1 MKKEKAPLSK
11 SGAHLVAAGIFLS
24 RIMGLV
30 RQKIFAHY
38 FGNSDAGDAFYAA
51 LKIPNFSQNLLGDGV
66 LSASFIPVYAN
77 MLAQGDSKAADKI
90 AGIIG
95 SLLAVINALL
105 SLAGILAAPFL
116 IDLIAPGFHGEKREL
131 TIKLVQIFFPATGLL
146 VMSAW

>member
-1 MKKEKAPLSK
+1 
-11 SGAHLVAAGIFLS
+11 
-24 RIMGLV
+24 MGLV

-66 LSASFIPVYAN
+66 LSASFIPIYAN

-95 SLLAVINALL
+95 SLLAVLNAFYL
-105 SLAGILAAPFL
+105 F
-116 IDLIAPGFHGEKREL
+116 
-131 TIKLVQIFFPATGLL
+131 
-146 VMSAW
+146 